1 MSSIRNRCLI
11 HAQWFRLP
19 SRSRDGITWR
29 NPPVP
34 EVKFGITGAA
44 PIRVDTLEYF
54 GSLGLQINE
63 VYGMSEST
71 AAATVSTTRVHQWG
85 SCGFQLP
92 GMEVKAFKVDSDDI
106 NKRTEC
112 PRAPQ
117 LDSTDES
124 YQGELCFCGRSI
136 SDLRPMLLNVS
147 FRFMSFFHSHSGH
160 SYHSFVFFFLVDH
173 V

>member
-1 MSSIRNRCLI
+1 MEQRCC
-11 HAQWFRLP
+11 H
-19 SRSRDGITWR
+19 WR
-29 NPPVP
+29 NLAPVP

-71 AAATVSTTRVHQWG
+71 AAVTVSTTRVHQWG

-124 YQGELCFCGRSI
+124 FQGELCFRGRSI
-136 SDLRPMLLNVS
+136 LEQFRPMLPMFHSDS
-147 FRFMSFFHSHSGH
+147 FPFFHHIFHSH
-160 SYHSFVFFFLVDH
+160 SYHSFVLSILVI
-173 V
+173 